1 MGGSA
6 TLQPERLSGVEFEE
20 ELQLTGKEATGSL
33 KVRIARLPPTMDR
46 FPEALAAKIRLMAH
60 AAMRWSTAQLRQR
73 ATDADA
79 AYTEMDTV
87 QKELVEIGALDA
99 PTCHQLLDMG
109 ICAAA
114 VTVGEIIGLKNLR
127 ELRETS
133 SMHTIPN
140 TKALDSCSGGSSKSF
155 SPAELVSR
163 VLRPMAMITKA
174 VPRYPI
180 TKPVSSGSRLASQSH
195 PGLGFCDHRFACLS
209 KNHSGE
215 RCCCC
220 RALPACIAEPSRT
233 GVLRPL
239 VCMLV

>member
-60 AAMRWSTAQLRQR
+60 AAMRLSTAQLRQR

-127 ELRETS
+127 ELREDFQHAHNS
-133 SMHTIPN
+133 QHKGIGFM
-140 TKALDSCSGGSSKSF
+140 LWRQLE
-155 SPAELVSR
+155 ELF
-163 VLRPMAMITKA
+163 ACGA
-174 VPRYPI
+174 
-180 TKPVSSGSRLASQSH
+180 RLA
-195 PGLGFCDHRFACLS
+195 CVVACG
-209 KNHSGE
+209 H
-215 RCCCC
+215 
-220 RALPACIAEPSRT
+220 
-233 GVLRPL
+233 
-239 VCMLV
+239 